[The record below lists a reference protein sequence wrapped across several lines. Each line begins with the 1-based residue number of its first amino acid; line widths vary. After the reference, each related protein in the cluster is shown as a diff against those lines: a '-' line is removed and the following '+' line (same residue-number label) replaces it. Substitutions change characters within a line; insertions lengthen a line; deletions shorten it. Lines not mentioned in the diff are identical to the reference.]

1 MLQGSNSICW
11 ATGSNKS
18 DMWINVDV
26 LESVSSSDVDI
37 QSLSLSVILDLKRK
51 NLVCR
56 TTLEPL

>member
-37 QSLSLSVILDLKRK
+37 QSLSLCNFGFETQESSL
-51 NLVCR
+51 
-56 TTLEPL
+56 